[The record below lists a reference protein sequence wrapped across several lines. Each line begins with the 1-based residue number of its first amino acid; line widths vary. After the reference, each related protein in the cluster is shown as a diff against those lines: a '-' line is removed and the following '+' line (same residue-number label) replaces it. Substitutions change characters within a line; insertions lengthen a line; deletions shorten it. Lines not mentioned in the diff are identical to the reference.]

1 MPSGAANA
9 RTATFGVAGKI
20 GLAMASILATLLAL
34 EAALRV
40 GAHLEN
46 RGLLSA
52 LPASGAPAPGS
63 RVTLGQMIR
72 RSPNARIIYE
82 LRPRLQVLYE
92 GGRVTTNTHGFR
104 GRELAVD
111 KAAGAFRIVGL
122 GDSYMFGQGVSDE
135 ETYMA
140 LVEASLGG
148 RPDAPREPQVINTA
162 VPGYNTVMEVET
174 LVAKGIAWRPDLVVL
189 EVTGNDLDLPNFI
202 RTPEDRGAGGRSFLA
217 ELVARRL
224 GRLQAPANRP
234 EGLEPA
240 PEEEIPGGQRF
251 LADPSRVPPEYRDM
265 VGLDAWEKALREL
278 REASARSGVPVVVLT
293 QGVSFDRR
301 LWRLSRELGFHY
313 LDVAPAFRSYLR
325 AGGYREYVRS
335 PLVIRQGDSHPSRI
349 GHEII
354 ARELLAFLSERGLR
368 GTLGDAR
375 PPG

>member
-1 MPSGAANA
+1 MPTDTTDG
-9 RTATFGVAGKI
+9 RTATFGAAGKI
-20 GLAMASILATLLAL
+20 ALAAASILATVLAL

-104 GRELAVD
+104 GRELPVD
-111 KAAGAFRIVGL
+111 KPPGAFRIVGL

-135 ETYMA
+135 ETYLA
-140 LVEASLGG
+140 LLEASLGG
-148 RPDAPREPQVINTA
+148 RPSAREAQVINTA
-162 VPGYNTVMEVET
+162 VPGYNTVMEVAT
-174 LVAKGIAWRPDLVVL
+174 LEAKGIAWRPDLVVL
-189 EVTGNDLDLPNFI
+189 EVTGNDVDLPNFI
-202 RTPEDRGAGGRSFLA
+202 RTPEDPAAGGRSFLA
-217 ELVARRL
+217 EFVARRL
-224 GRLQAPANRP
+224 GRIQAPANRP

-240 PEEEIPGGQRF
+240 PEEELHGSQRF

-278 REASARSGVPVVVLT
+278 REAGARSGVPVVVLT

-301 LWRLSRELGFHY
+301 LWRLCRELGFHY
-313 LDVAPAFRSYLR
+313 LDVAPAIRRYLR
-325 AGGYREYVRS
+325 AGGYREYVLS
-335 PLVIRQGDSHPSRI
+335 PLVIRQGDAHPSRT
-349 GHEII
+349 GHELI
-354 ARELLAFLSERGLR
+354 ARELLGFLSERGL
-368 GTLGDAR
+368 LG
-375 PPG
+375 PG